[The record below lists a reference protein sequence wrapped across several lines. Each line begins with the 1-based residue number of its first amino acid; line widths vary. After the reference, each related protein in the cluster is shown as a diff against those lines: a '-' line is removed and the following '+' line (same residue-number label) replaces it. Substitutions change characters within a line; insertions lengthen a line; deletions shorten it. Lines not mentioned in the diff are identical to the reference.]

1 MSARCG
7 KINFAPL
14 FFRVRFMEVGWK
26 IMFKGILKVLGLDP
40 NDRLI
45 ARYRDT
51 ASDTGVFEKDVKPL
65 SDDELRNSSVY
76 FRQRLSEGESLDDI
90 LPEVF
95 ARVRE
100 VSERRLGL
108 RHFDEQ
114 MIGGMA
120 LNERKIAE
128 MKTGEGKTLVA
139 TLAVVLNA
147 IEGKGAHVVTVN
159 DYLARRDAEWMAPIY
174 EGMGL
179 SVGVISPFMD
189 GEERAAAYRADI
201 TYVTNIEFGFDY
213 LRDNMAHSTD
223 EKVQRGH
230 NFCIVDE
237 VDSILIDEARTPLI
251 ISGPSEDNIEP
262 YKRADSVAR
271 SLRKGHDYEIDE
283 KERNVALTEEGI
295 THCEHLL
302 NLPDLFTDYANTELA
317 HKITQSLKAHNLF
330 QRDVH
335 YVVKDGE
342 IVIVDEFTGRL
353 MIGRRYSEGLHQA
366 IEAKERVRIGR
377 ENQTLATITLQ
388 NYFRM
393 YKKLSGMTGTALTEA
408 EEFKEIYGLEVVTI
422 PTHLPMIRIDHSDI
436 IYRTKAEKFSAV
448 SDEVE
453 ESYKKGQPV
462 LVGTPSIEDSEKMSK
477 LLKARRIPHN
487 VLNAKAHDKEAV
499 IVAQAGRLSAVTVAT
514 NMAGRGTDIVLGGNA
529 EYMAREEAAK
539 KGFEFGSEGYGR
551 ILAQFREQCAG
562 EHENVVALGGLRIIG
577 VERHESRRIDN
588 QLRGRSGRQGDPG
601 ESRFYVALDDD
612 LLRLFGG
619 EKVQAIM
626 TKLGMEEG
634 ESIENSIL
642 TRQIEGAQKK
652 VESMHFDVRKQLLA
666 YDDVMNQQREAI
678 YKERDEILSGTDI
691 IERTFGIM
699 ENTLSSI
706 LERVFGDSGEPDVK
720 GAATRLKSIFWPGL
734 ENHLEGIETPDEV
747 HEAGERMKTELRARF
762 DGKIAE
768 LGAENAAGVM
778 RFVLLRVL
786 DASWREHLLGMDELR
801 RGIGLRAIGQKD
813 PLLEYQFESY
823 ALFQQTLQG
832 VREKV
837 AEYALRVAV
846 VSRDRQPRVRT
857 TRETGDAP
865 AGNARQ
871 RTVHRGKKVG
881 RNDPCPCGS
890 GKKYKFCC
898 GAAPHAPG
906 QEGSGI

>member
-1 MSARCG
+1 
-7 KINFAPL
+7 
-14 FFRVRFMEVGWK
+14 
-26 IMFKGILKVLGLDP
+26 MFKGILKVLGFDP
-40 NDRLI
+40 NDKLI

-51 ASDTGVFEKDVKPL
+51 ASYIGSLEKDVKLL
-65 SDDELRNSSVY
+65 SDDELKNSAAY
-76 FRQRLSEGESLDDI
+76 FRRRLSDGEPDDI

-100 VSERRLGL
+100 ASVRRLGL

-147 IEGKGAHVVTVN
+147 IKGPGAHVVTVN

-179 SVGVISPFMD
+179 SVGVIAPFMD
-189 GEERAAAYRADI
+189 NEARAAAYRADI
-201 TYVTNIEFGFDY
+201 TYGTNSEFGFDY
-213 LRDNMAHSTD
+213 LRDNMAHSMD

-251 ISGPSEDNIEP
+251 ISGPSEDNTEP
-262 YKRADSVAR
+262 YKRADSAAR
-271 SLRKGHDYEIDE
+271 SLRKGADYEIDE

-295 THCEHLL
+295 AHCEQLL
-302 NLPDLFTDYANTELA
+302 NLPELFTDYANTELA

-330 QRDVH
+330 QRDIH

-342 IVIVDEFTGRL
+342 IIIVDEFTGRL

-393 YKKLSGMTGTALTEA
+393 YRKLSGMTGTALTEA

-422 PTHLPMIRIDHSDI
+422 PTHLPMIRIDHSDV
-436 IYRTKAEKFSAV
+436 IYRTKAEKFAAV

-453 ESYKKGQPV
+453 ESHKKGQPA

-529 EYMAREEAAK
+529 DFMAREEAVK
-539 KGFEFGSEGYGR
+539 RGFEPGSESYGE
-551 ILAQFREQCAG
+551 ILTRFRAQCAE
-562 EHENVVALGGLRIIG
+562 EHDKVVALGGLRIIG

-601 ESRFYVALDDD
+601 ESRFYVALEDD

-642 TRQIEGAQKK
+642 TRQIESAQKK
-652 VESMHFDVRKQLLA
+652 VEAMHFDIRKQLLS

-678 YKERDEILSGTDI
+678 YRERDEILSGTDI

-699 ENTLSSI
+699 NDTMSSI
-706 LERVFGDSGEPDVK
+706 LGHVFTDSGEPDVK
-720 GAATRLKSIFWPGL
+720 GAATRLKSIFWPGI
-734 ENHLEGIETPDEV
+734 ENHLNEV
-747 HEAGERMKTELRARF
+747 AAPSDLPGAEERMRAELRARF
-762 DGKIAE
+762 DGKIEE
-768 LGAENAAGVM
+768 LGTETAARIM
-778 RFVLLRVL
+778 KFVLLQVL

-823 ALFQQTLQG
+823 ELFQQTLQG

-837 AEYALRVAV
+837 AEYALRVTV
-846 VSRDRQPRVRT
+846 VSRGAQSSGRMTANAANLLPGLRDSSAAA
-857 TRETGDAP
+857 GAA
-865 AGNARQ
+865 AGNARP
-871 RTVHRGKKVG
+871 RPVNKGKKVG

-898 GAAPHAPG
+898 GRTPHA
-906 QEGSGI
+906 S

>member
-1 MSARCG
+1 
-7 KINFAPL
+7 
-14 FFRVRFMEVGWK
+14 
-26 IMFKGILKVLGLDP
+26 MFKGILKVLGFDP
-40 NDRLI
+40 NDKLI
-45 ARYRDT
+45 ARYRDI
-51 ASDTGVFEKDVKPL
+51 ALDIGVLEKDVKLL
-65 SDDELRNSSVY
+65 SDDELKNSAVY
-76 FRQRLSEGESLDDI
+76 FRQRLSDGETPDDI

-100 VSERRLGL
+100 VSARRLGL

-114 MIGGMA
+114 VIGGMV

-147 IEGKGAHVVTVN
+147 IKGLGAHIVTVN
-159 DYLARRDAEWMAPIY
+159 DYLAHRDAEWMAPIY

-189 GEERAAAYRADI
+189 NADRAEAYRADI
-201 TYVTNIEFGFDY
+201 TYGTNSEFGFDY
-213 LRDNMAHSTD
+213 LRDNMAHSIG

-230 NFCIVDE
+230 YFCIVDE

-262 YKRADSVAR
+262 YKRADSAAR
-271 SLRKGHDYEIDE
+271 SLKKGDDYEIDE

-295 THCEHLL
+295 AHCEHLL
-302 NLPDLFTDYANTELA
+302 NLPELFTDYANTELA

-330 QRDVH
+330 QKDIH
-335 YVVKDGE
+335 YIVKDGE
-342 IVIVDEFTGRL
+342 IIIVDEFTGRP

-408 EEFKEIYGLEVVTI
+408 EEFKEIYGLEVATI
-422 PTHLPMIRIDHSDI
+422 PTHLPMIRVDHSDV
-436 IYRTKAEKFSAV
+436 IYRTKTEKFSSAAE
-448 SDEVE
+448 EVE
-453 ESYKKGQPV
+453 ESFKRGQPV

-487 VLNAKAHDKEAV
+487 VLNAKAHEREAM

-529 EYMAREEAAK
+529 EFMAREEAAK
-539 KGFEFGSEGYGR
+539 RGFEPGSEGYEN
-551 ILAQFREQCAG
+551 ILAQFRAQCAE
-562 EHENVVALGGLRIIG
+562 EHDKVVGFGGLRIVG

-601 ESRFYVALDDD
+601 ESRFYVALEDD

-634 ESIENSIL
+634 ESIENSLL
-642 TRQIEGAQKK
+642 TRQIESAQKK
-652 VESMHFDVRKQLLA
+652 VEAMHFDIRKQLLS

-699 ENTLSSI
+699 EDTISSA
-706 LERVFGDSGEPDVK
+706 LGHVFDNSDAPDVK
-720 GAATRLKSIFWPGL
+720 GAATRLKSIFWPGI
-734 ENHLEGIETPDEV
+734 ENHLNGVDTPSEMS
-747 HEAGERMKTELRARF
+747 EAENRIKAELRERF
-762 DGKIAE
+762 DSKIAE
-768 LGAENAAGVM
+768 LGEENAARIM
-778 RFVLLRVL
+778 RFVLLQVL

-813 PLLEYQFESY
+813 PLIEYQFESY
-823 ALFQQTLQG
+823 NLFQQTLQG

-837 AEYALRVAV
+837 AEYALRVTV
-846 VSRDRQPRVRT
+846 VSRGMQSS
-857 TRETGDAP
+857 G
-865 AGNARQ
+865 
-871 RTVHRGKKVG
+871 RTVREGRDAMIPGMKASSESAAAAAGDSRPRPVQRGKKVG

-898 GAAPHAPG
+898 GGTPHV
-906 QEGSGI
+906 S